1 MRDEK
6 VGHQSVPRMSQRPG
20 GFGQREVFP
29 RVSVHP
35 DTLGR
40 STIHV
45 EKAVGAIDIPA
56 DWSALIRNDVEKAR
70 SEQLRVRTEFK
81 KAFGQGLV
89 CAGFER
95 GQEHSSYLLFERNDV

>member
-6 VGHQSVPRMSQRPG
+6 VGHQSVPRMSHRPG

-40 STIHV
+40 STIHD
-45 EKAVGAIDIPA
+45 ASARAIALRDLHRRAKLLVLRSVDVAPGRCDLHRLANPLAGYNPAPSPPRQDRATTTLPAAIP
-56 DWSALIRNDVEKAR
+56 D
-70 SEQLRVRTEFK
+70 
-81 KAFGQGLV
+81 
-89 CAGFER
+89 
-95 GQEHSSYLLFERNDV
+95 